1 MLAPGTIAPPFRAT
15 LDNGETFDLEEWRG
29 RKHVVLYFYPKDDSP
44 GCAREACAFRDNYE
58 PITAL
63 DAIIVG
69 VSADS
74 AGSHQQFRE
83 KHSLPFPLI
92 PDTDKRLSKLYEAR
106 GLLGFMT
113 ARITYVIDKQGVIR
127 GAFRHEV
134 MGIGAHIEDAVRAL
148 QEIAAGESVGDAR
161 RGR

>member
-1 MLAPGTIAPPFRAT
+1 MLEAGTVAPQFTAT
-15 LDNGETFDLEEWRG
+15 LDSGETFNLGEWRG
-29 RKHVVLYFYPKDDSP
+29 RKHVVLYFYPKDDTR
-44 GCAREACAFRDNYE
+44 GCTREACAFRDNYE

-74 AGSHQQFRE
+74 ADSHQQFRE

-92 PDTDKRLSKLYEAR
+92 PDTDKQLSKLYGAR
-106 GLLGFMT
+106 GLFGLTT
-113 ARITYVIDKQGVIR
+113 ARITYVIDKQGIIR

-134 MGIGAHIEDAVRAL
+134 RGIGDHIEDAIRTL
-148 QEIAAGESVGDAR
+148 QEIAPAEAS
-161 RGR
+161 

>member
-1 MLAPGTIAPPFRAT
+1 MLEAGTVAPQFTAT
-15 LDNGETFDLEEWRG
+15 LDSGETFNLGEWRG
-29 RKHVVLYFYPKDDSP
+29 RKHVVLYFYPKDDTR
-44 GCAREACAFRDNYE
+44 GCTREACAFRDNYE

-74 AGSHQQFRE
+74 ADSHQQFRE

-92 PDTDKRLSKLYEAR
+92 PDTDKQLSKLYGAR
-106 GLLGFMT
+106 GLFGLTT
-113 ARITYVIDKQGVIR
+113 ARITYVIDKQGIIR

-134 MGIGAHIEDAVRAL
+134 RGIGDHMEDAIRTL
-148 QEIAAGESVGDAR
+148 QEIAPAEAS
-161 RGR
+161 

>member
-1 MLAPGTIAPPFRAT
+1 MLEAGTVAPQFTAT
-15 LDNGETFDLEEWRG
+15 LDSGETFNLGDWRG

-44 GCAREACAFRDNYE
+44 GCTREACAFRDKYE

-74 AGSHQQFRE
+74 ADSHQQFRE

-92 PDTDKRLSKLYEAR
+92 PDTDKRLSKLYGAR
-106 GLLGFMT
+106 GLLGLMT
-113 ARITYVIDKQGVIR
+113 ARVTYVIDKQGIIR

-134 MGIGAHIEDAVRAL
+134 RGIGHHIEDAVRTL
-148 QEIAAGESVGDAR
+148 QEIAPVEAS
-161 RGR
+161 